1 MRDNAQVERT
11 CAASRH
17 NANNPQNIQKKPP
30 WDKRDS
36 QHNKQKSRQTS
47 KFTLA
52 ESHTGKKKCKT
63 EKLAHYKKCQTTTTN
78 SKNDNCR

>member
-52 ESHTGKKKCKT
+52 ESHTGKKNAKQKNLHMT
-63 EKLAHYKKCQTTTTN
+63 KNAKQQQTAKTTTVVH
-78 SKNDNCR
+78 